1 MGFGGQVVS
10 WTTQDSKAPR
20 ISLQRR
26 RFPPIRPKPGQKRHI
41 RESARWKRP
50 DLVGWHLARAVE
62 APGPGELAPGPG
74 AGVSSCGHCG
84 GHYQAILWLGA
95 PALRPQLGQI

>member
-41 RESARWKRP
+41 GESARWKRP

-62 APGPGELAPGPG
+62 APGPVSWHLAR
-74 AGVSSCGHCG
+74 ALVFHRVVTVVDIIKLFCG
-84 GHYQAILWLGA
+84 
-95 PALRPQLGQI
+95 